1 MPCGGLGID
10 CYPHREAASD
20 RYLSRKSPM
29 RMDGVNGDMCRSS
42 RKTHHS
48 SMAIQQHVSMQQPLS
63 LSVCFGRCVH
73 VLGRTPDQ
81 VSVQVERQSGS
92 GNFPSF
98 QHYTVTSLAPS
109 CDLGQFTLLPY
120 PYRSDILPSLR
131 LRVACFTL
139 PMLHSR
145 TRLLPCDDD
154 ERRRGA
160 VRAQTRPRPPF
171 ARIGIHP

>member
-1 MPCGGLGID
+1 
-10 CYPHREAASD
+10 
-20 RYLSRKSPM
+20 
-29 RMDGVNGDMCRSS
+29 
-42 RKTHHS
+42 
-48 SMAIQQHVSMQQPLS
+48 MAIQQHVSMQQPLS

-73 VLGRTPDQ
+73 VLGRTPATDQ

-139 PMLHSR
+139 PMLHPR

-171 ARIGIHP
+171 ARI

>member
-1 MPCGGLGID
+1 
-10 CYPHREAASD
+10 
-20 RYLSRKSPM
+20 
-29 RMDGVNGDMCRSS
+29 MDGVNGDVCRSS

-73 VLGRTPDQ
+73 VLGRTPATDQ

-139 PMLHSR
+139 PMLHPR
-145 TRLLPCDDD
+145 IRLPPCDDD
-154 ERRRGA
+154 EDDVGLCARKH
-160 VRAQTRPRPPF
+160 VRS
-171 ARIGIHP
+171 HPLRA

>member
-1 MPCGGLGID
+1 MEICVGHPGRHTIRRWLYSSTSACSNHSPC
-10 CYPHREAASD
+10 
-20 RYLSRKSPM
+20 
-29 RMDGVNGDMCRSS
+29 
-42 RKTHHS
+42 
-48 SMAIQQHVSMQQPLS
+48 

-73 VLGRTPDQ
+73 VLGRAPDQ

-131 LRVACFTL
+131 LRIACCAL
-139 PMLHSR
+139 PMLHLHPH
-145 TRLLPCDDD
+145 LLPCDDD

-160 VRAQTRPRPPF
+160 VRARTRPRPPF
-171 ARIGIHP
+171 ARIGIHT